1 MLRFAATHRYRTSS
15 LEQQQEEAFPMQT
28 ETILYQSTD
37 GIAEIRLNRPHRL
50 NAVTQQLYGELNA
63 ALGEAEADP
72 AVRVVMLT
80 GEGRAFCVGAD
91 LKEHK
96 AGRSAFDR
104 RQYLKGEQVVCKRLM
119 LLSKPVIAA
128 VNGFALGAGAE
139 IAIASD
145 FVLMAESAQ
154 IGLPEVSIGNF
165 LGGGV
170 TYLLPRLVGLAKAR
184 ELVFLG
190 ERIKGEEAVRIGL
203 ANRVLPDEG
212 FIDAAREFALRI
224 AGKAPFSMQ
233 LAKEQLN
240 MAAERTLDA
249 ALTAELEGMMFVGT
263 TQDWQEGVDAF
274 AEKRTPV
281 FRGR

>member
-1 MLRFAATHRYRTSS
+1 
-15 LEQQQEEAFPMQT
+15 MQF
-28 ETILYQSTD
+28 ETILYSLHEQ
-37 GIAEIRLNRPHRL
+37 IAEIRLNRPQRL
-50 NAVTQQLYGELNA
+50 NAVTATLYDELNQ
-63 ALGEAEADP
+63 ALSLAEADKD
-72 AVRVVMLT
+72 ARVVLLT

-96 AGRSAFDR
+96 TGRTAFDR
-104 RQYLKGEQVVCKRLM
+104 RQYLLGEQLVCKRL
-119 LLSKPVIAA
+119 LQLKKPVIAA
-128 VNGFALGAGAE
+128 VNGYALGAGAE
-139 IAIASD
+139 MAMASD
-145 FVLMAESAQ
+145 FILMAESAQ
-154 IGLPEVSIGNF
+154 IGLPEISIGNF

-170 TYLLPRLVGLAKAR
+170 TWLLPRLVGLAKAR

-212 FIDAAREFALRI
+212 FVDAARAFALKV

-263 TQDWQEGVDAF
+263 TRDWQEGVDAF
-274 AEKRTPV
+274 AEKRAPV
-281 FRGR
+281 FRGE

>member
-1 MLRFAATHRYRTSS
+1 MSY
-15 LEQQQEEAFPMQT
+15 
-28 ETILYQSTD
+28 ETIIYGMTD

-50 NAVTQQLYGELNA
+50 NAVTQTLYGELND
-63 ALGEAEADP
+63 ALSRAEADKD
-72 AVRVVMLT
+72 ARVVLLS

-96 AGRSAFDR
+96 AGRTAFDR
-104 RQYLKGEQVVCKRLM
+104 RQYLQGEQIVCKRLM
-119 LLSKPVIAA
+119 LLKKPVVAA

-139 IAIASD
+139 VALASD
-145 FVLMAESAQ
+145 FVLMARSAQ
-154 IGLPEVSIGNF
+154 IGLPEISIGNF

-170 TYLLPRLVGLAKAR
+170 TLLLPRLVGLAKAR

-190 ERIKGEEAVRIGL
+190 ERIDGEEAVRIGL
-203 ANRVLPDEG
+203 ANRVFDDEG
-212 FIDAAREFALRI
+212 FLDAARGFARKL

-263 TQDWQEGVDAF
+263 TRDWQEGIDAF
-274 AEKRTPV
+274 AEKRAPV
-281 FRGR
+281 FKGE